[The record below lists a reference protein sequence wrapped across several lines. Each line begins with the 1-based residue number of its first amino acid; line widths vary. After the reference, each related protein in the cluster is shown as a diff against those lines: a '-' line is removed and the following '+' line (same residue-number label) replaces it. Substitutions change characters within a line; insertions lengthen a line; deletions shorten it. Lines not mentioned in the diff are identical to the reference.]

1 MGETELKVINLF
13 KENSTLSITQ
23 VAQTLGVS
31 RAIASK
37 YLNRNSH
44 ILLENGRT
52 IEEQLEYNKVYGT
65 SNGAVVKNK
74 KDTERREEIETQVV
88 EYFKKNPKKT
98 LDEIAEIFEI
108 AKSTVSKYLSAH
120 KDEVLPNGLTIKNQL
135 STNQQR
141 GRTNG
146 ADLIGRNCVAI
157 KGKAGR
163 FTGSISTISPIGGK
177 SFHLTSKAG
186 IRIGSLTITDKM
198 EEQLTREAIYYLVH
212 NKSIEKTAE
221 ELNISRR
228 TLQLHLKKLVVYN
241 ENLYRLVK
249 EKKQENQAIGR
260 LNHAHKGGK
269 ASMYSQTLIDY
280 ICDDMLK
287 NELTYKQ
294 ASEKFDIPTSTLFE
308 LMKRVNEQRRCQL
321 DILAAANHRKMSKNE
336 YIEETKHG
344 KK

>member
-23 VAQTLGVS
+23 VAKTLGVS

-141 GRTNG
+141 GRING
-146 ADLIGRNCVAI
+146 ADLIGRNCSN
-157 KGKAGR
+157 KR
-163 FTGSISTISPIGGK
+163 K
-177 SFHLTSKAG
+177 SWK
-186 IRIGSLTITDKM
+186 IYRIY
-198 EEQLTREAIYYLVH
+198 Q
-212 NKSIEKTAE
+212 
-221 ELNISRR
+221 
-228 TLQLHLKKLVVYN
+228 YN
-241 ENLYRLVK
+241 
-249 EKKQENQAIGR
+249 
-260 LNHAHKGGK
+260 
-269 ASMYSQTLIDY
+269 
-280 ICDDMLK
+280 
-287 NELTYKQ
+287 
-294 ASEKFDIPTSTLFE
+294 
-308 LMKRVNEQRRCQL
+308 
-321 DILAAANHRKMSKNE
+321 
-336 YIEETKHG
+336 
-344 KK
+344 